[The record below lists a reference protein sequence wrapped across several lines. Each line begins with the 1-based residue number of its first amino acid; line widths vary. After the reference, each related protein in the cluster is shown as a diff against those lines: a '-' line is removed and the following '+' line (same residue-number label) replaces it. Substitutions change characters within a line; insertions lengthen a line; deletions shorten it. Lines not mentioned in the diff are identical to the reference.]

1 MDCFFLFVSQ
11 RSADPRKRGSAALL
25 AALLAVSSVG
35 CVSAQTSQRLDR
47 TYEAAGGGFREPTPQ
62 PEEPTE
68 VDIEAWLDR
77 DAIIALAL
85 ARSPSLAA
93 IAHRARSMVHA
104 ARAEGS
110 LPAGE
115 LGLQAWNL
123 PLTRPYTVGEAEM
136 YMVELRQRFPA
147 LGSLDAR
154 ARATAEDAQAM
165 LAEVATEER
174 LTAQRAADAY
184 ADYVHG
190 RQDHALHHQHLA
202 LLEQMHSAVQAR
214 FTTGGARLADAAR
227 VDLEL
232 AKTRRSIAR
241 IDGDIA
247 RARSTINALLR
258 RGVDAPL
265 GPSPREVRAETV
277 HLPLEDLLARASTS
291 RGATLAAD
299 ARVRAARARRDAA
312 EAEAHIPEFTLGLG
326 YWQDPMRRPGIGA
339 TASMSLPWL
348 WGPQR
353 HRLDEAIEFEASELS
368 AEDGAG
374 VELQSEVTVASTQLA
389 SFEQQLTVV
398 HGQAVPAAR
407 SSIDAVRAAYTTGSA
422 SLLEWVD
429 NARSV
434 LDLQME
440 ETDLTAE
447 LAHAVAALERAV
459 GSQLPRVAVF
469 TEEHP

>member
-1 MDCFFLFVSQ
+1 
-11 RSADPRKRGSAALL
+11 
-25 AALLAVSSVG
+25 
-35 CVSAQTSQRLDR
+35 
-47 TYEAAGGGFREPTPQ
+47 
-62 PEEPTE
+62 
-68 VDIEAWLDR
+68 
-77 DAIIALAL
+77 
-85 ARSPSLAA
+85 
-93 IAHRARSMVHA
+93 MVHA

-110 LPAGE
+110 LPTGE

-123 PLTRPYTVGEAEM
+123 PMTRPYAVGKADM

-202 LLEQMHSAVQAR
+202 LLEQMQRAVQAR
-214 FTTGGARLADAAR
+214 FTTGGAVLADAAR

-232 AKTRRSIAR
+232 AKTRRAIAR

-258 RGVDAPL
+258 RGIDAPL
-265 GPSPREVRAETV
+265 GTPREVGPETV
-277 HLPLEDLLARASTS
+277 RLSVEDLLARAGTS
-291 RGATLAAD
+291 RGATLAAE
-299 ARVRAARARRDAA
+299 ARVRATRARRDAA
-312 EAEAHIPEFTLGLG
+312 EAEAHIPEFTVGLG
-326 YWQDPMRRPGIGA
+326 YWQDPKRRPGIGA

-353 HRLDEAIEFEASELS
+353 ARLDEAKELEASELS
-368 AEDGAG
+368 LEDGAS
-374 VELQSEVTVASTQLA
+374 VELQSEVTGAHAQLA
-389 SFEQQLTVV
+389 ASERELLVV
-398 HGQAVPAAR
+398 HDQAVPAAR
-407 SSIDAVRAAYTTGSA
+407 RSIDAMRAEYTTGSA

-429 NARSV
+429 TARSV
-434 LDLQME
+434 LDLEME

-459 GSQLPRVAVF
+459 GSQLPRVGVS